1 MHLVVIEFAPL
12 EDELGD
18 VLDKAMLRAGLSG
31 DALARRARV
40 APEKIRDAIDYRNEL
55 SADEIRRLAATLS
68 LNETGL
74 LSLAQNR
81 YPLPPI
87 AGLPLCLY
95 PLRAPHGIG
104 VANAY
109 IIADCSS
116 RSGLLFDTGA
126 SHAALRRVWPKRIQK
141 LDALFITHAQTE
153 HIGGLAALLDEL
165 GPLPVFCPEDSPP
178 LPGAAH
184 PVAAG
189 EAARLRFGPFEVR
202 VLKTPGHAEA
212 HNCYHITVPKLPH
225 SAGLLISG
233 DLLFAGS
240 AGRGFFCR
248 HRMEESLRRLF
259 DELPDNTIIAPGHG
273 PLTTLE
279 NERRFNPFAPRRA
292 SLT

>member
-1 MHLVVIEFAPL
+1 MSRVVIEFAPL

-18 VLDKAMLRAGLSG
+18 VLDKAMLRAELSG
-31 DALARRARV
+31 DALAGRAGV

-55 SADEIRRLAATLS
+55 SADEIRRLAASLS
-68 LNETGL
+68 LNEAGL

-81 YPLPPI
+81 YPLPAI

-95 PLRAPHGIG
+95 PLRNPHGIG

-109 IIADCSS
+109 IVADCSS
-116 RSGLLFDTGA
+116 HAGILFDTGA

-141 LDALFITHAQTE
+141 LDAIFITHAQTE
-153 HIGGLAALLDEL
+153 HVGGLAALLDEL
-165 GPLPVFCPEDSPP
+165 GPVPVFCPEDSPP
-178 LPGAAH
+178 LPGVDN

-189 EAARLRFGPFEVR
+189 EAARLRFGKFEVR

-225 SAGLLISG
+225 SAGLLVSG

-240 AGRGFFCR
+240 AGRGFFCC

-259 DELPDNTIIAPGHG
+259 DELPDNTVIAPGHG

-279 NERRFNPFAPRRA
+279 NERRFNPFAPR
-292 SLT
+292 